1 MLDIIYRKDD
11 IVIPFNISYDGIPF
25 DLSGTTIKF
34 ILKKDKED
42 GSPIILEKTI
52 TSHTDPT
59 AGKSEIVLT
68 SIDTNITP
76 GKYYY
81 AIVLVDVIGKQSTM
95 IVSDIEIRQGLM

>member
-1 MLDIIYRKDD
+1 MLEHIYRKDD
-11 IVIPFNISYDGIPF
+11 AVIPFTISYDGTPF

-42 GSPIILEKTI
+42 GSSVILEKTI
-52 TSHTDPT
+52 TTHTDPT

-68 SIDTNITP
+68 SAETNITP

-81 AIVLVDVIGKQSTM
+81 AIVLVDVSDKQSTL
-95 IVSDIEIRQGLM
+95 IVSDIEIRQGLT